1 MLYVITENQQNYVYN
16 DEEDNKIY
24 NISDDIIID
33 KYELVDNKE

>member
-33 KYELVDNKE
+33 KYELVYNKE